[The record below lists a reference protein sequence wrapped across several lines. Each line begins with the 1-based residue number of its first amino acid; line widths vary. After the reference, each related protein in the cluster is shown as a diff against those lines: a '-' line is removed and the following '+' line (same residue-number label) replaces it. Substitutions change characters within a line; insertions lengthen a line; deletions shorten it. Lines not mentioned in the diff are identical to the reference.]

1 MKRAATR
8 FPAFPLIAVLAACG
22 GASEE
27 TSDSSMG
34 GESQTPEQA
43 VAAAGLDCYLAGAT
57 PEEARER
64 VSPHSRLAFVY
75 DGHAGLLCYGA
86 PSARGREIMGG
97 LVPYNGEPWRIGA
110 DEPTTIHLSAAA
122 SVGGVQ
128 LDPGSYSL
136 YAIPAEGDWEFLVNT
151 NYERWGI
158 PINADV
164 RESEIGS
171 FTLSPETTDSF
182 VETLDYAWDDGAIVM
197 TWENTRFRIP
207 VEGM

>member
-1 MKRAATR
+1 MKRVATR
-8 FPAFPLIAVLAACG
+8 FPAFPLVAVLAACG

-27 TSDSSMG
+27 MADSSME
-34 GESQTPEQA
+34 GEAQTPEAA
-43 VAAAGLDCYLAGAT
+43 VEAAGLDCFLMGASPT
-57 PEEARER
+57 EAQQRI
-64 VSPHSRLAFVY
+64 SPHSRLAFIY

-86 PSARGREIMGG
+86 PSAREREIMGD
-97 LVPYNGEPWRIGA
+97 LVPYNGQPWRIGA

-128 LDPGSYSL
+128 LEPGSYSL
-136 YAIPAEGDWEFLVNT
+136 YAVPAEGDWDFFINT

-158 PINADV
+158 PINEDV

-171 FTLSPETTDSF
+171 FTLAPQTMDSF
-182 VETLDYAWDDGAIVM
+182 VETLRYTWDDGAIVM
-197 TWENTRFRIP
+197 EWENTRFRIP